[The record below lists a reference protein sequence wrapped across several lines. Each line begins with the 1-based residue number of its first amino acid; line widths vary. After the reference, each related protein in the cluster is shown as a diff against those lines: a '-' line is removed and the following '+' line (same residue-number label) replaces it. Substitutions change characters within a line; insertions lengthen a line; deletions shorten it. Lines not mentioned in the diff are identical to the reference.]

1 MSAFVVVAGGVL
13 VVMAVAAGSTIFTG
27 STCSTGSITG
37 HEDHEALLTKTSL
50 WREPGPAGIPTA
62 RARIASR
69 AAGGLIVKLVYLPNL
84 IVLQI

>member
-1 MSAFVVVAGGVL
+1 MLIVIYDYPHEVGLALDAQGPGE
-13 VVMAVAAGSTIFTG
+13 
-27 STCSTGSITG
+27 ITG

-69 AAGGLIVKLVYLPNL
+69 AGGGLIVKLVCLPNP